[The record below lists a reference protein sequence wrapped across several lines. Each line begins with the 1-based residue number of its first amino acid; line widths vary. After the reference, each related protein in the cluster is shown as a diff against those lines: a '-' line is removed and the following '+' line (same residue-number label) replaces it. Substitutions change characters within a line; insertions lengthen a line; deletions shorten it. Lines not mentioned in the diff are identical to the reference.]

1 MNAVQTAMIILML
14 PIINFVFSLIFLAM
28 IMYENKC
35 PDDTGRMTTGFYI
48 FFMILTALHLAIF
61 GAAMNKYLKDKNKP
75 ENQPKMKISS
85 IISITITSLIC
96 ILSVYYG
103 NKYCRDTLFWTVIIF
118 PIIIFFI
125 GYFLFIKLYGDITS
139 LYN

>member
-1 MNAVQTAMIILML
+1 MNIIQTAMIIWML

-48 FFMILTALHLAIF
+48 FFMILTALHLAMF
-61 GAAMNKYLKDKNKP
+61 GVAMNKYLKDKNKP
-75 ENQPKMKISS
+75 KNQQKVTISS
-85 IISITITSLIC
+85 IISIIITSMIC
-96 ILSVYYG
+96 ILSIYYG
-103 NKYCRDTLFWTVIIF
+103 NKYCRDTLFWSVIIF
-118 PIIIFFI
+118 PIILFFI
-125 GYFLFIKLYGDITS
+125 GLFLIVKMFGDISS